1 MKKTGI
7 LNREIASVLARLG
20 HTDTVIIAD
29 CGLPIPEET
38 PCIDLSITLGT
49 PDFESVLREIAT
61 DMVIEE
67 ITLAKEIEADNS
79 TLHVHLTNEY
89 SEIPFHYLS
98 HKELKE
104 KIKEAKAVI
113 RTGEAA
119 PYANAI
125 LQAGVIF

>member
-49 PDFESVLREIAT
+49 PGFVTVLKEIAA
-61 DMVIEE
+61 DMAIEE
-67 ITLAKEIEADNS
+67 ITFAKEIKTVNS
-79 TLHVHLTNEY
+79 TLHVHLTKDY
-89 SEIPFHYLS
+89 SEIPINYLS
-98 HKELKE
+98 HEELKG
-104 KIKEAKAVI
+104 KVKDAKAVI
-113 RTGEAA
+113 RTGEAT